1 MSHSALVDGGRG
13 GHSASESEVADLF
26 ERRRIQAQLL
36 KGTLPILV
44 LAILRGDELHGY
56 EIARRIRSRS
66 AGAFSASEG
75 SLYPILHRLEAEGAL
90 EAAWRE
96 GEGGPRRRYYR
107 LTQGG
112 LVALERAEREW
123 AAFAGGVTRIAFGDA
138 GDA

>member
-1 MSHSALVDGGRG
+1 V
-13 GHSASESEVADLF
+13 DLF

-36 KGTLPILV
+36 KGTLPLLV
-44 LAILRGDELHGY
+44 LATLRGDELHGY

-75 SLYPILHRLEAEGAL
+75 SLYPILHRLEGEGAL
-90 EAAWRE
+90 EATWRE

-107 LTQGG
+107 LTRDG
-112 LVALERAEREW
+112 LAALERAEREW
-123 AAFAGGVTRIAFGDA
+123 ATFAGGVTRIAFGDA